1 MSIEL
6 AALVP
11 HTPRMCFEDKTP
23 DFQRELVK
31 GMKRLSRIIERIEP
45 DAVVLISCH
54 WTSSFDHLIDA
65 APDHQGV
72 LTALECPNLISDV
85 PYSYPG
91 DTELAMHLAEAGAKG
106 GFPSFLS
113 MIQLTAG
120 ITGRSFR
127 CATSFQ
133 REIFRL
139 SIYRLHWPRTWKKR
153 ICGAGLPEEC

>member
-91 DTELAMHLAEAGAKG
+91 DTELAPQLAEAGREG

-127 CATSFQ
+127 RATSFQ